1 MPTSPPPA
9 AARDTPACTETPGRA
24 FELLDGALD
33 PAERA
38 AFEAHL
44 AACRRCRE
52 GVEHD
57 RRFLASLHAR
67 DLTEPAP
74 RALRRRVV
82 ALVRG
87 LGRC

>member
-1 MPTSPPPA
+1 MC
-9 AARDTPACTETPGRA
+9 RETPERA

-33 PAERA
+33 AAERA

-52 GVEHD
+52 GVERD
-57 RRFLASLHAR
+57 RRFLAALRRRDLVERAPRSLH
-67 DLTEPAP
+67 
-74 RALRRRVV
+74 RRVV

-87 LGRC
+87 LDHC

>member
-1 MPTSPPPA
+1 MPTSPLPAPP
-9 AARDTPACTETPGRA
+9 RTTPACAETPVRA

-52 GVEHD
+52 GVERD
-57 RRFLASLHAR
+57 RRFLAALHAR
-67 DLTEPAP
+67 DLTETAP
-74 RALRRRVV
+74 P
-82 ALVRG
+82 
-87 LGRC
+87 